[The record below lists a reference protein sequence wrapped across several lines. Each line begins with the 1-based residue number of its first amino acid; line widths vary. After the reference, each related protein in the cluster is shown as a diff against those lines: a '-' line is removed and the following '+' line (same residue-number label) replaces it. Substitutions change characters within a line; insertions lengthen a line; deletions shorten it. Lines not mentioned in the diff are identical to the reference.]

1 MSDQY
6 ISAVKNNTHW
16 VNSDREFKE
25 NSNHE
30 AFSRSDWAY
39 NPYFLF
45 NQTLKATHFASVWHT
60 YK

>member
-6 ISAVKNNTHW
+6 ISTVKNNTHW

-45 NQTLKATHFASVWHT
+45 NLTLKATHFASV
-60 YK
+60 